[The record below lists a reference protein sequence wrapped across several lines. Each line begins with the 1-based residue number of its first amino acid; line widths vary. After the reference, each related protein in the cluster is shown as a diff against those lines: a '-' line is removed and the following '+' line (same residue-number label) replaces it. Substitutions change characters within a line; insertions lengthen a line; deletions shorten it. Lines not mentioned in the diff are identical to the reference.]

1 MESSSAERNPILK
14 DVGQQVIYYGG
25 DDGLHETEE
34 ETVQLNVYKRSL
46 GERYFFKY
54 IKKMHLFFLL
64 VISLT
69 VMVYMSFATPLP
81 LSFNYDKINTIISFG
96 DSYTTRYLDMKSLS
110 YACRNCTSA
119 GGPNWVIYLTD
130 TTNWISWDFAYNSA
144 PINNNIVNQA
154 PTVIDVSTQVRD
166 LYPKIFVSP
175 TEEISDIVASKY
187 KDMMRTPESTLT
199 TIWVG
204 INDIDLTYDYADT
217 DALDSKIMQAYQVLI
232 DELINEGVHQ
242 FMLINV
248 PPIDRAPMWHN
259 TRNENLIRS
268 RVRGYNEKLKI
279 MIEGLKKGHPKD
291 TFFEY
296 DAWSYFNMLMDNPKP
311 YNMTDIDTFCPDWA
325 HPEENNCKPIEEY
338 FWLNDLHPTFHV
350 HELLAK
356 DIQRYLRSQ

>member
-1 MESSSAERNPILK
+1 
-14 DVGQQVIYYGG
+14 
-25 DDGLHETEE
+25 
-34 ETVQLNVYKRSL
+34 
-46 GERYFFKY
+46 
-54 IKKMHLFFLL
+54 
-64 VISLT
+64 
-69 VMVYMSFATPLP
+69 MVYMSFATPLP

-144 PINNNIVNQA
+144 PINNSIVNQSYKLTREREREGKNA
-154 PTVIDVSTQVRD
+154 NPLLRRVIDVSTQVRD

-175 TEEISDIVASKY
+175 TEEISAIVASKY

-217 DALDSKIMQAYQVLI
+217 DALDSKIMQVYQVLI

-279 MIEGLKKGHPKD
+279 MIEGLKKSHPKD

-311 YNMTDIDTFCPDWA
+311 YNMTDIDTFCPDW
-325 HPEENNCKPIEEY
+325 
-338 FWLNDLHPTFHV
+338 
-350 HELLAK
+350 
-356 DIQRYLRSQ
+356 